1 MSPSIRSRRQVG
13 THLDA
18 ASRRRRAAGCP
29 VERPVEVGHLYD
41 VIATE
46 LLLGFGER
54 PILHLA
60 LTIPEPDRR
69 GERPRLET
77 RAADHPPGGRPRPPG
92 SAGRPPSDGP
102 FNLRRVRA

>member
-69 GERPRLET
+69 GERRRLEPG
-77 RAADHPPGGRPRPPG
+77 AADHHPGVGPRPPLG
-92 SAGRPPSDGP
+92 PGRPP
-102 FNLRRVRA
+102 RAVP